1 MSKDIKFNFLN
12 SDEEER
18 YQKHLTL
25 KEIGYEGQLNL
36 KNSSVL
42 CIGAGGLG
50 SSVLLYLA
58 ATGIGRIGIVDND
71 KVEKSNLQRQII
83 HETNTIG
90 NQKIDSAKERIKKL
104 NPNCEILTFSERINP
119 KNALELIN
127 EFDVICDC
135 SDNFGTRYLINDS
148 CLILN
153 KPLVFGSVQGFE
165 GQVSVFNLFKNS
177 PNLRDLLP
185 ESPSKNA
192 APSCSEYGIVGVS
205 TGLIGIL
212 QVNEIIKIILKKGET
227 LIDTAMT
234 LNAMHPDIIVI
245 RHQDSGACNLLSQ
258 KVNCAVLNAGDG
270 RREHPTQALLDAL
283 TIINRRKKIEGLKI
297 AICGDILHSRVARS
311 NIYLLNMLGAE
322 VNIVAPTNLM
332 PNEIERFGVNIFS
345 DMKKGVKD
353 CDIVMMLR
361 LQNERMTSSFLSSN
375 REYYEYYG
383 LTPDKIKF
391 AKEDALIM
399 HPGPMNR
406 GIEID
411 TNLADDI
418 NKSVIKEQVELGV
431 AVRMACLKIFCE

>member
-1 MSKDIKFNFLN
+1 MSKGIKFNFLN
-12 SDEEER
+12 PDEEER

-58 ATGIGRIGIVDND
+58 AAGIGRIGIVDND
-71 KVEKSNLQRQII
+71 QVEKSNLQRQII

-90 NQKIDSAKERIKKL
+90 NLKIDSARERIKKF

-119 KNALELIN
+119 KNALELIK

-165 GQVSVFNLFKNS
+165 GQVSVFNLNKKS

-192 APSCSEYGIVGVS
+192 VPSCEEYGVVGVS

-212 QVNEIIKIILKKGET
+212 QVNEIIKIILKKGDILDGKLLIFDLLNINMKKFHLKSDQINKPIKNLSQFEDFYSEDQCSEKSNAIDIINAHDFNRLFKAKPNKIL
-227 LIDTAMT
+227 LID
-234 LNAMHPDIIVI
+234 V
-245 RHQDSGACNLLSQ
+245 
-258 KVNCAVLNAGDG
+258 
-270 RREHPTQALLDAL
+270 RENEEFSTSA
-283 TIINRRKKIEGLKI
+283 IEGSISIPLSHLDQNSDLKFI
-297 AICGDILHSRVARS
+297 QKESLSKEVFTICKSGKRSEEASRILSKFKIQSRS
-311 NIYLLNMLGAE
+311 I
-322 VNIVAPTNLM
+322 
-332 PNEIERFGVNIFS
+332 
-345 DMKKGVKD
+345 KG
-353 CDIVMMLR
+353 
-361 LQNERMTSSFLSSN
+361 
-375 REYYEYYG
+375 
-383 LTPDKIKF
+383 
-391 AKEDALIM
+391 
-399 HPGPMNR
+399 
-406 GIEID
+406 GIEKVKKVLC
-411 TNLADDI
+411 N
-418 NKSVIKEQVELGV
+418 
-431 AVRMACLKIFCE
+431 